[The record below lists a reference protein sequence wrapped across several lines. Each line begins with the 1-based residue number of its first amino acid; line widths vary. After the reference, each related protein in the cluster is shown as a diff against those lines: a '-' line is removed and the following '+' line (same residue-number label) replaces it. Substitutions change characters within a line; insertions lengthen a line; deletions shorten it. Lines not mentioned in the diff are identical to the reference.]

1 MERIAFP
8 FRVAAWFPPAILIAA
23 LSAAPCFAQAPVTN
37 SLVAH
42 WSADGNAKDSAG
54 HHDGTVSSALH
65 YGPGPASAQA
75 FYFGGGDSK
84 NLYGVEA
91 QRPPVT
97 FTSNANGQVVY
108 QFVEPQENN
117 RGGGRLPQSGD
128 GNAKVDFGSDIG
140 NFGTRDFTIAFW
152 MKTDSKYAPEALLA
166 KRAACDG
173 SGGFWEIQIG
183 SQVTK
188 QAPPGFLIMQFF
200 EKGRP
205 ASLAEYEDR
214 YEFFSSHPVND
225 GQWHHVAWVRQ
236 STSSGS
242 VSYLLYIDCVL
253 DNSKAYP
260 EAVDFS
266 NQSPLVLG
274 QSLCQCCDGTH
285 PYSGAAAELQLFSH
299 ALSAKEI
306 LAIYKAART
315 EK

>member
-1 MERIAFP
+1 MPIRVAIYVVTTNNMERIAFP

-166 KRAACDG
+166 ERAAR
-173 SGGFWEIQIG
+173 WEWRLLGNSNRQ
-183 SQVTK
+183 
-188 QAPPGFLIMQFF
+188 PG
-200 EKGRP
+200 
-205 ASLAEYEDR
+205 
-214 YEFFSSHPVND
+214 H
-225 GQWHHVAWVRQ
+225 
-236 STSSGS
+236 
-242 VSYLLYIDCVL
+242 
-253 DNSKAYP
+253 
-260 EAVDFS
+260 EA
-266 NQSPLVLG
+266 
-274 QSLCQCCDGTH
+274 
-285 PYSGAAAELQLFSH
+285 GAARLPDH
-299 ALSAKEI
+299 AVF
-306 LAIYKAART
+306 
-315 EK
+315 